1 MFGKNRYRL
10 LGCLVPIL
18 ALGTTSCAAGPG
30 SSEETS
36 IAASDAQ
43 QGLSWDALRASARLA
58 PNGSFVVEGDM
69 AFRDEAALYQF
80 WQQDRAP
87 RTGQELTVKTHVVG
101 GIAVDETWAFPD
113 NFTLSY
119 CVGTGFTA
127 SQRTQ
132 LLAALD
138 SATDAWSRIVGVAF
152 QRVTPAGTCDSSNNS
167 VVFDVQRNTDGSFFG
182 SSFFPADPR
191 SSRTVYFDDTA
202 FTTTSGGRTLTG
214 IVTHEL
220 GHSIGF
226 RHEHIWISCTGES
239 TSQARQVTAYD
250 QDSVMH
256 YPQCRTPTGG
266 GYSVSPLD
274 YTGAVSLYGLAP
286 ALTSVVTSS

>member
-1 MFGKNRYRL
+1 MVENSLKVALRHV
-10 LGCLVPIL
+10 VPVL
-18 ALGTTSCAAGPG
+18 AVCASACGSTSASDGPV
-30 SSEETS
+30 
-36 IAASDAQ
+36 AVVSDAQ
-43 QGLSWDALRASARLA
+43 QGLSWEALRASARLA
-58 PNGSFVVEGDM
+58 PNGSLVVEGDM
-69 AFRDEAALYQF
+69 AFRDEAALYRF

-87 RTGQELTVKTHVVG
+87 RTGEELTVATHVVG
-101 GIAVDETWAFPD
+101 GITVDETWAFPS
-113 NFTLSY
+113 NFSLSY
-119 CVGTGFTA
+119 CVGTGFTPT
-127 SQRTQ
+127 QKTQ

-138 SATDAWSRIVGVAF
+138 AATVAWSEIVGVYF
-152 QRVTPAGTCDSSNNS
+152 QRLTPAGTCDSTNNN

-220 GHSIGF
+220 GHSLGF

-239 TSQARQVTAYD
+239 TSDARQVTAYD
-250 QDSVMH
+250 PTSVMH

-266 GYSVSPLD
+266 GYSVSALD
-274 YTGAVSLYGLAP
+274 YTGAVDLYGLAP
-286 ALTSVVTSS
+286 ALISVILG